1 MKIMKAVA
9 FDKLSANTKLRFGNV
24 KALRERGWLL
34 QPKLDGCYMAVFVKD
49 GCVTKIT
56 SRTGEIVR
64 SMDHVADEVSMAAR
78 RMRNLGEFVMIGEA
92 WNKWNSFPEI
102 SGRFRQH
109 SNAFLLH
116 FYGHD
121 LVPTVGGTIAD
132 SLLSYETRYSILAQ
146 MIDEAAFCYMVD
158 YDMVDYDDPELA
170 AMDLVQQGGHDGAI
184 LRDRHAGYT
193 LGPVK
198 NAEIVKV
205 KPNITLDLKVVAVN
219 EGIGAKTGRTV
230 WTLDVVYNDVITS
243 VGSGVGHMYDNDW
256 LGGIAEIECL
266 GVTASGKLREPRF
279 KGMRFDKDRA
289 D

>member
-34 QPKLDGCYMAVFVKD
+34 QPKLDGCYVAVFVKD

-64 SMDHVADEVSMAAR
+64 SMDHVADEVSMAAQ

-102 SGRFRQH
+102 SGLFRQH
-109 SNAFLLH
+109 ANAFLLH

-193 LGPVK
+193 RGPVK

-243 VGSGVGHMYDNDW
+243 VGSGVGHMYDNEW